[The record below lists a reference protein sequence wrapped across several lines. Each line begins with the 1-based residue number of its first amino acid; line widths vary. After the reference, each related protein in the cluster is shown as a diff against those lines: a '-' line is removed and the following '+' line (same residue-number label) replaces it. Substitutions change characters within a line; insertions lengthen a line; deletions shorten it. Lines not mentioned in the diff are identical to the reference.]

1 MSTTY
6 YKDNKEFTTR
16 ELVATYYKG
25 ISLPQ
30 GYDFTKD
37 GAKIVFPTPKPTT
50 TQLQQAVR
58 NGVEL
63 DANGNTVQAWI
74 VQDMFSDYINDE
86 GVLVTKLEQEEAYMD
101 RLEEDAIKAE
111 AKLVETTIQKILDD
125 SSVSRGYDNIVSECS
140 YATSTGA
147 FGAEAQK
154 TVNWRDA
161 VWTYVFQVQADVM
174 AGTMP
179 KPTLEELVDGLPIR
193 GA

>member
-6 YKDNKEFTTR
+6 YRDNKEFTTR

-25 ISLPQ
+25 VSLPQ

-74 VQDMFSDYINDE
+74 VQDMFSDYINED
-86 GVLVTKLEQEEAYMD
+86 GVLVTKLEQEEAYIQAEFKKTVPDVITMRQA
-101 RLEEDAIKAE
+101 RLALLQSSLLTTVTDGIMSGTDEE
-111 AKLVETTIQKILDD
+111 LKIEWEYATEVRRDWDNLITMATALGLTEQQLDD
-125 SSVSRGYDNIVSECS
+125 LFILG
-140 YATSTGA
+140 
-147 FGAEAQK
+147 
-154 TVNWRDA
+154 
-161 VWTYVFQVQADVM
+161 
-174 AGTMP
+174 GT
-179 KPTLEELVDGLPIR
+179 L
-193 GA
+193 